1 MTTIQLEAVQL
12 TQIEDDDGRWRRAFS
27 GRITGGQYV
36 AVCDELLNLE
46 VDGKVVQ
53 YGPAEVP
60 ARRTRIA
67 KQRRRRHSA
76 RRRKRWSASAI
87 ATKAPEMSAL
97 PFHPDA
103 RLNAIVA
110 PFATVSVALV
120 LGLLLRRG
128 VNRFLDEGDPRRQ
141 LIAQAVLYAG
151 AFIVIAVSMVEAP
164 RVSR

>member
-46 VDGKVVQ
+46 VDGKVGQVWS
-53 YGPAEVP
+53 
-60 ARRTRIA
+60 RRSTSMANANREA
-67 KQRRRRHSA
+67 
-76 RRRKRWSASAI
+76 
-87 ATKAPEMSAL
+87 ATT
-97 PFHPDA
+97 
-103 RLNAIVA
+103 
-110 PFATVSVALV
+110 ATVSVALV

>member
-27 GRITGGQYV
+27 GRITGGKNV

-53 YGPAEVP
+53 VWS
-60 ARRTRIA
+60 RR
-67 KQRRRRHSA
+67 
-76 RRRKRWSASAI
+76 RWSASAI

-141 LIAQAVLYAG
+141 LIKTHWGGGYSFTADVAA
-151 AFIVIAVSMVEAP
+151 S
-164 RVSR
+164 

>member
-1 MTTIQLEAVQL
+1 
-12 TQIEDDDGRWRRAFS
+12 
-27 GRITGGQYV
+27 
-36 AVCDELLNLE
+36 
-46 VDGKVVQ
+46 
-53 YGPAEVP
+53 
-60 ARRTRIA
+60 
-67 KQRRRRHSA
+67 
-76 RRRKRWSASAI
+76 
-87 ATKAPEMSAL
+87 MSAL

-103 RLNAIVA
+103 RPNAIVA

-141 LIAQAVLYAG
+141 LMAQAVLYAG